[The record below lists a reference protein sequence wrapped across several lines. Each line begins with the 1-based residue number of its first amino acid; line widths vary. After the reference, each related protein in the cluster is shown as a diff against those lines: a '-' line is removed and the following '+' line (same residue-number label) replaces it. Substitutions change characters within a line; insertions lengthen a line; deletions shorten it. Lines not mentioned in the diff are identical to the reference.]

1 MNVYFKIALCFSFF
15 TTNQLAG
22 FAQEKPAMFT
32 HADTLRGTDGP
43 YRSWWNILHYDL
55 SVGFNIADSSIA
67 GLNIIQFKAI
77 TTGNKMQ
84 IDLQEPMVID
94 SVFVR
99 ENLQFKNS
107 RLGTT
112 QKYKVNARNIVKDG
126 NAYFILLNDTLQRN
140 NIHYLFVYYHGK
152 PKVAKRA
159 PWDGGMV
166 ITTDTLKN
174 PWISFACQNTGASVW
189 YPCKDHQADEAES
202 ATMRITVPDSL
213 VCVGNGRQGPTIQN
227 GNSTATYTWMIKS
240 PINNYN
246 LVPYI
251 GKYVHFSENYKGE
264 KGILTMDYWA
274 LPYHLPQA
282 KKQFKD
288 ASKMMK
294 AFEHWFGAYPFY
306 RDGYKLVE
314 APFLGMEH
322 QSGIAYGNK
331 FLQGYMGR
339 DLSGTGWGLNFDFI
353 IVHESGHEWFGNN
366 ITTKDIA
373 DMWVHE
379 GFTNYS
385 ETLFTEY
392 YYGKNAGSDYV
403 IGTRKNVTNDR
414 PVIGAY
420 HVQNE
425 GSGDMY
431 YKAGNMIHIIRQ
443 LINNDEKFRMLLR
456 GMNKDFYQ
464 QTVTTATVEQYI
476 IAKTGLNLT
485 KIFDQYLRTTKIPV
499 LEYKL
504 EKNNLQYRYSNCV
517 DGFNMPIKIN
527 LQGSKWIYPTNRWKT
542 LKLYTASV
550 TTPFTVDRNF
560 FVTVA
565 DLSL

>member
-1 MNVYFKIALCFSFF
+1 
-15 TTNQLAG
+15 
-22 FAQEKPAMFT
+22 
-32 HADTLRGTDGP
+32 
-43 YRSWWNILHYDL
+43 
-55 SVGFNIADSSIA
+55 
-67 GLNIIQFKAI
+67 
-77 TTGNKMQ
+77 MQ

-166 ITTDTLKN
+166 MTTDSLKN

-189 YPCKDHQADEAES
+189 YPCKDHQADEADS
-202 ATMRITVPDSL
+202 ATMHISVPDSL
-213 VCVGNGRQGPTIQN
+213 VCVGNGRQGPTKQN
-227 GNSTATYTWMIKS
+227 SNGTATYTWAVKS

-251 GKYVHFSENYKGE
+251 GNYVHFSEDYKGE
-264 KGILTMDYWA
+264 KGMLTMDFWA

-288 ASKMMK
+288 AAKMMK

-306 RDGYKLVE
+306 KDGYKLVE

-322 QSGIAYGNK
+322 QSGIAYGNH

-443 LINNDEKFRMLLR
+443 LMKNDEKFRMLLR

-504 EKNNLQYRYSNCV
+504 EKNNLRYRYSNCV
-517 DGFNMPIKIN
+517 DGFNMPVKIN
-527 LQGSKWIYPTNRWKT
+527 LHGSKWIYPTNNWKT
-542 LKLYTASV
+542 LKLNNASV
-550 TTPFTVDRNF
+550 DTPFSVERNF

-565 DLSL
+565 NRSL

>member
-1 MNVYFKIALCFSFF
+1 
-15 TTNQLAG
+15 
-22 FAQEKPAMFT
+22 
-32 HADTLRGTDGP
+32 
-43 YRSWWNILHYDL
+43 
-55 SVGFNIADSSIA
+55 
-67 GLNIIQFKAI
+67 
-77 TTGNKMQ
+77 
-84 IDLQEPMVID
+84 
-94 SVFVR
+94 
-99 ENLQFKNS
+99 
-107 RLGTT
+107 
-112 QKYKVNARNIVKDG
+112 
-126 NAYFILLNDTLQRN
+126 
-140 NIHYLFVYYHGK
+140 
-152 PKVAKRA
+152 
-159 PWDGGMV
+159 
-166 ITTDTLKN
+166 
-174 PWISFACQNTGASVW
+174 
-189 YPCKDHQADEAES
+189 
-202 ATMRITVPDSL
+202 
-213 VCVGNGRQGPTIQN
+213 
-227 GNSTATYTWMIKS
+227 
-240 PINNYN
+240 
-246 LVPYI
+246 
-251 GKYVHFSENYKGE
+251 
-264 KGILTMDYWA
+264 
-274 LPYHLPQA
+274 
-282 KKQFKD
+282 
-288 ASKMMK
+288 MMK
-294 AFEHWFGAYPFY
+294 AFEHWFGPYPFY
-306 RDGYKLVE
+306 KDGYKLVE

-322 QSGIAYGNK
+322 QSGIAYGNH

-403 IGTRKNVTNDR
+403 IGTRKNVANDR

-443 LINNDEKFRMLLR
+443 LMKNDEKFRMLLR
-456 GMNKDFYQ
+456 VINKDFYQ

-485 KIFDQYLRTTKIPV
+485 KIFDQYLRTIKIPV

-527 LQGSKWIYPTNRWKT
+527 LNENKWIYPTNSWKT
-542 LKLYTASV
+542 LKLNNASV
-550 TTPFTVDRNF
+550 DTPFLWIGIF
-560 FVTVA
+560 
-565 DLSL
+565 L